1 LNVFPCQLGLIWPI
15 EAQPYLMK
23 MMTFYFPASRSIAA
37 FREILLRKTDIL
49 SPIVTE
55 AYAVCAVWIL
65 LSIILAII
73 LIKFKK

>member
-1 LNVFPCQLGLIWPI
+1 MWPI

-23 MMTFYFPASRSIAA
+23 MMTFYFPVSRSVAA
-37 FREILLRKTDIL
+37 FREILIRKTDTL

-55 AYAVCAVWIL
+55 AYAVCTVWIL

-73 LIKFKK
+73 LIKLKK